1 MKFEDIQNRLEQLK
15 QNPINVH
22 PKIRGVIIGILDK
35 ACGSKE
41 NRYQFA
47 KALGLPAHSKD
58 WTDAEWYAVSQMVK
72 IDKDPALGWIATNP
86 NFTAIVGAVM
96 AQVGKQEGQMEFIE
110 KKTCPSCT
118 WRGEIYLDDGVCPQ
132 CKVNWHELQMQDEQ
146 ADRINGEA

>member
-72 IDKDPALGWIATNP
+72 VDKSMTLGWIPTEP
-86 NFTAIVGAVM
+86 NFQSIIDAVM
-96 AQVGKQEGQMEFIE
+96 AKIGANENQLEME
-110 KKTCPSCT
+110 
-118 WRGEIYLDDGVCPQ
+118 L
-132 CKVNWHELQMQDEQ
+132 VNELHD
-146 ADRINGEA
+146 